1 MKSKYLIAS
10 IFLVSSLAAFAAE
23 TRQRSG
29 VEKVFTKNK
38 EPVGYRIRYLG
49 DNPELE
55 KAGIQPGDI
64 LQNVCGIKLIDIQ
77 AYVKADQALMRGDR
91 ECPIGFL
98 REGERQTVKLESKQ

>member
-1 MKSKYLIAS
+1 MKSKHLIT
-10 IFLVSSLAAFAAE
+10 ITLLLTHSLAAAAE

-29 VEKVFTKNK
+29 VERVLTKNN

-49 DNPELE
+49 DNSELE

-77 AYVKADQALMRGDR
+77 AYVKADQALMRGEK
-91 ECPIGFL
+91 ECLIVFL
-98 REGERQTVKLESKQ
+98 RQGERQTVRLESKQ